1 MATSRQAP
9 LAAREGIAPSK
20 VWLPQGPW
28 STVGAFLIERFPHVA
43 EADLRWRLERGDIVN
58 EQGQTMAF
66 DTPYTPQSQ
75 QWLWYY
81 REVPNEVPVP
91 FDMPIL
97 YADEALIAV
106 DKPHFLATTPGGQ
119 YLKHTALTRLR
130 QYFSEMDISPLHRLD
145 RETAGVLLFCRQPEL
160 RGAYQTLFQQQAVER
175 EYEAVAPLSPTLSFP
190 LEHRS
195 HLTQPKQAL
204 FVEEIDDVEPNSHTH
219 IELLRITATGYG
231 HYKLTPYTGRKHQL
245 RVHMSALGM
254 PILNDSYYPQR
265 PATPQPDDYNK
276 PLQLLARCLAF
287 TDPITGSYR
296 SFISSSSLIM
306 A

>member
-1 MATSRQAP
+1 MATSRKAP

-20 VWLPQGPW
+20 VWLPKGPW
-28 STVGAFLIERFPHVA
+28 LTVGAFLIERFPHVA
-43 EADLRWRLERGDIVN
+43 EADLCWRLERGDIVN
-58 EQGQTMAF
+58 DQGQVMAF
-66 DTPYTPQSQ
+66 DTPYAAQSL

-97 YADEALIAV
+97 YADEVLIAV

-119 YLKHTALTRLR
+119 YLKHTALSRLR
-130 QYFSEMDISPLHRLD
+130 QHFNDMNISPLHRLD

-175 EYEAVAPLSPTLSFP
+175 EYEAVAPLSQALAFP
-190 LEHRS
+190 LQHRS
-195 HLTQPKQAL
+195 HLAQPKHAL
-204 FVEEIDDVEPNSHTH
+204 FVEEIDDAEPNSHTH
-219 IELLRITATGYG
+219 IELLRPTAAG
-231 HYKLTPYTGRKHQL
+231 HGVYKLTPYTGRKHQL
-245 RVHMSALGM
+245 RVHMSSLGI

-265 PATPQPDDYNK
+265 PATPQPDDYSK
-276 PLQLLARCLAF
+276 PLQLLARRLAF